1 MSIENPPVFPR
12 KGVPPQQVVGDSGS
26 FFLPPTA
33 DHPGMTLRDY
43 FAGQALAGLTTN
55 SKHVAECHLND
66 PDEER
71 PPQSLIEKYAEYSY
85 LVADAMLAARQ
96 KGTPDE

>member
-43 FAGQALAGLTTN
+43 FAGQALVGLLASSTFTN
-55 SKHVAECHLND
+55 GGD
-66 PDEER
+66 GFEEF
-71 PPQSLIEKYAEYSY
+71 IANKADNI
-85 LVADAMLAARQ
+85 ADAMLTARQ